1 MQIVDIK
8 AGTSATITLSPKING
23 SPVGSSQFSGMTLY
37 VFFVRQFTDDI
48 YTDKIPKFDKTN
60 LANGKFTLT
69 LSPSDT
75 LAMLGNASENQRY
88 EMQFAIKNGN
98 DVIAEE
104 KDSNIVINITKW
116 EAGKWIASQK

>member
-23 SPVGSSQFSGMTLY
+23 SSVSSSQFREMTLY

-48 YTDKIPKFDKTN
+48 YDNNAYTFTYTN
-60 LANGKFTLT
+60 LSNGKFTLT
-69 LSPSDT
+69 LSPSNT

-116 EAGKWIASQK
+116 EAGKWIANQK

>member
-23 SPVGSSQFSGMTLY
+23 SSVGSSQFSGMTLY

-48 YTDKIPKFDKTN
+48 YTSKISTFTKDN
-60 LANGKFTLT
+60 LSSGKFTLT